1 MDNIDDVRNSIV
13 ISLATCGGM
22 ARDSRT
28 KRCIEL
34 TIASQNNDKAYPQRE
49 VYNTYT
55 ITKELF
61 DELKSEAYELHT
73 QIEGMIEEEETK
85 AIQVNKDIEA
95 LRKKE
100 KEEKEIRKQ
109 MKALNKKPYN
119 KPTEVPSVERDKG
132 D

>member
-22 ARDSRT
+22 ARDSHT
-28 KRCIEL
+28 KRCIDL
-34 TIASQNNDKAYPQRE
+34 TIASQNTDKAYPQRE

-61 DELKSEAYELHT
+61 QELKNEAYELFM

-85 AIQVNKDIEA
+85 TMEINKKKEEE
-95 LRKKE
+95 KKKFEKE
-100 KEEKEIRKQ
+100 KEERK
-109 MKALNKKPYN
+109 KLRALSKKPLN
-119 KPTEVPSVERDKG
+119 VPSKEKDIEENK
-132 D
+132 